1 MFRNK
6 RHIKAKNNEWVH
18 VHRNDR
24 QYTDLDIAKIVGVS
38 IGALLLVLLV
48 WELIK
53 ATYPFLI
60 IAGAIAAIVYFKKQQ
75 S

>member
-24 QYTDLDIAKIVGVS
+24 QYNDLDIAKIVGVS

-53 ATYPFLI
+53 LTYPFLI
-60 IAGAIAAIVYFKKQQ
+60 AAGVIAAIVYFKNK

>member
-6 RHIKAKNNEWVH
+6 RHIKARNNEWVH
-18 VHRNDR
+18 VHRNNR
-24 QYTDLDIAKIVGVS
+24 QYTDMDIAKIVGVS

-53 ATYPFLI
+53 LTYPFLI
-60 IAGAIAAIVYFKKQQ
+60 AAGVIAAIVYFKNK